1 MCLFK
6 ELLTSK
12 THDIMKKI
20 IRIEIDQYFPECWDV
35 LSAKNVALTFGN
47 QLMADKDHYVKI
59 IGRGAWSKL
68 CWKSALEEAQSYQLV
83 NQNAFCF
90 TAVLHRQDEA
100 VNLSLLKYQRLY
112 RLIYVPFRQY
122 VYLVDERLVHD
133 EPVANLAYALGF
145 SKIKTESFMVENN
158 YIASAVRNFK
168 VTRRGSLVAFKDV
181 LYYSENG
188 TTFSKEFPAMYFA
201 ENSIMSAYLQEENKK
216 LNHEEEQQ

>member
-1 MCLFK
+1 
-6 ELLTSK
+6 
-12 THDIMKKI
+12 MKRI
-20 IRIEIDQYFPECWDV
+20 IRIEMDQYFMECWPEIKVKD
-35 LSAKNVALTFGN
+35 VALTFAN
-47 QLMADKDHYVKI
+47 LQVDKEHCVKI
-59 IGRGAWSKL
+59 IGRGAWSHL
-68 CWKSALEEAQSYQLV
+68 YWKSPLEEAQSYQLV
-83 NQNAFCF
+83 NQSAFCF
-90 TAVLHRQDEA
+90 TVVLHRQDEA

-145 SKIKTESFMVENN
+145 SKVKTESFMVENT
-158 YIASAVRNFK
+158 YIASVVRNFK

-181 LYYSENG
+181 LCYSENG

-201 ENSIMSAYLQEENKK
+201 ENSIMGAYLQEENKK